1 MARGRDLPV
10 EVRNLIVHHRK
21 EGKSLAEIADIV
33 KKSRA
38 TVQKIIERY
47 NLRGNT
53 ATVRRSGRPRAMT
66 DTEVRKIVRQVRK
79 TPRSSAV
86 QIAQDLSHER
96 GNPVSASTI
105 RRALNASGLH
115 GRVPRKKPCIS
126 NANRLK
132 RLTFA
137 KNHLNTAQTF
147 WDNVIFSDESKF
159 EIFGSKRRNKV
170 WRSSNSELLPQN
182 LTATVKHGGGSV
194 MVWGCMSAAGT
205 GNLVFIEST
214 MNSKDYLAILQNN
227 LLPSVQK
234 LGLTSPWVFQQ
245 DNDPKHTAKIVKEW
259 LLYRTP
265 KQLNSPP
272 QSPDLNPIE
281 HLWEV
286 LDRNIRKRPITS
298 KQGLRAALTEEWAKI
313 SPDVT
318 KNLVSSVPR
327 RLAAVIKAR
336 GGPTKY

>member
-1 MARGRDLPV
+1 
-10 EVRNLIVHHRK
+10 
-21 EGKSLAEIADIV
+21 
-33 KKSRA
+33 
-38 TVQKIIERY
+38 
-47 NLRGNT
+47 
-53 ATVRRSGRPRAMT
+53 
-66 DTEVRKIVRQVRK
+66 
-79 TPRSSAV
+79 
-86 QIAQDLSHER
+86 
-96 GNPVSASTI
+96 
-105 RRALNASGLH
+105 
-115 GRVPRKKPCIS
+115 
-126 NANRLK
+126 
-132 RLTFA
+132 
-137 KNHLNTAQTF
+137 
-147 WDNVIFSDESKF
+147 
-159 EIFGSKRRNKV
+159 
-170 WRSSNSELLPQN
+170 
-182 LTATVKHGGGSV
+182 
-194 MVWGCMSAAGT
+194 
-205 GNLVFIEST
+205 